1 MSAASGRPTPWI
13 STTSSWTPSACS
25 RILMT
30 FGSITRK
37 NSACI
42 SLVIDKDKTSY
53 EALLALSAMLKVS
66 SNAYKDERGYKFRL
80 MNLYSSTVSFG
91 AVRYGNKYLFNIL
104 LECPLDKFI
113 ESSFS
118 SLESKVFKTYKDLI
132 YKGFAHDEAKLML
145 VKGRMIRDNGDT
157 TANPF
162 FMALEGLR
170 KNFFPEATFGYPP
183 CGDNTRIMSLTF
195 DDLEKALE
203 AVRKA
208 DAYIG
213 SVGFQK
219 KGREFGKLF
228 SIGEKAPE
236 WKFDISVEDKVSD
249 LSLIKDGITS
259 SCIAIGYQI
268 EAEQGNKGHA
278 LKNILSKVLSDDN
291 SPLFQ
296 GLREEKGLTYGVDV
310 SFPKGDKAM
319 IVSSVI
325 DAKNVDEF
333 IKTTDKLLSTCAES
347 ITQERLDDIKK
358 AIKTSIDDM
367 FGEPTT
373 YALALNKSV
382 LNQSPSTADELM
394 KLYDSITLDDVK
406 DAIKSLKK
414 VGSFTVNP
422 SKEN

>member
-1 MSAASGRPTPWI
+1 MNKYSGLILRP
-13 STTSSWTPSACS
+13 SGE
-25 RILMT
+25 
-30 FGSITRK
+30 FRK

-53 EALLALSAMLKVS
+53 EALLALSVMLKVS
-66 SNAYKDERGYKFRL
+66 SNAYKDERGYKLRL

-291 SPLFQ
+291 SPLFL

-325 DAKNVDEF
+325 DAKNVNEF
-333 IKTTDKLLSTCAES
+333 IKTTDQLLSTCAES

-358 AIKTSIDDM
+358 SIKTSIDDM

-394 KLYDSITLDDVK
+394 KLYDSITLGDVK

-414 VGSFTVNP
+414 VGSFTINP

>member
-1 MSAASGRPTPWI
+1 MNKYSGLILRP
-13 STTSSWTPSACS
+13 SGE
-25 RILMT
+25 
-30 FGSITRK
+30 FRK

-53 EALLALSAMLKVS
+53 EALLALSVMLKVS
-66 SNAYKDERGYKFRL
+66 SNAYKDERGYKLRL

-228 SIGEKAPE
+228 NIGEKAPE

-325 DAKNVDEF
+325 DAKNVNEF
-333 IKTTDKLLSTCAES
+333 IKTTDQLLSTCAES

-394 KLYDSITLDDVK
+394 KLYDSITLGDVK

-414 VGSFTVNP
+414 VGSFTINP

>member
-1 MSAASGRPTPWI
+1 MNKYSGLILRP
-13 STTSSWTPSACS
+13 SGE
-25 RILMT
+25 
-30 FGSITRK
+30 FRK

-53 EALLALSAMLKVS
+53 EALLALSVMLKVS
-66 SNAYKDERGYKFRL
+66 SNAYKDERGYKLRL

-310 SFPKGDKAM
+310 TFPKGDKAM

-333 IKTTDKLLSTCAES
+333 IKTSDKLLSTCAES

>member
-1 MSAASGRPTPWI
+1 MNKYSGLILRP
-13 STTSSWTPSACS
+13 SGE
-25 RILMT
+25 
-30 FGSITRK
+30 FRK

-53 EALLALSAMLKVS
+53 EALLALSVMLKVS
-66 SNAYKDERGYKFRL
+66 SNAYKDERGYKLRL

-325 DAKNVDEF
+325 DAKNVNEF
-333 IKTTDKLLSTCAES
+333 IKTTDQLLSTCAES

-382 LNQSPSTADELM
+382 LNQFPSTADELM
-394 KLYDSITLDDVK
+394 KLYDSITLGDVK

-414 VGSFTVNP
+414 VGSFTINP

>member
-1 MSAASGRPTPWI
+1 MNKYSGLILRP
-13 STTSSWTPSACS
+13 SGE
-25 RILMT
+25 
-30 FGSITRK
+30 FRK

-53 EALLALSAMLKVS
+53 EALLALSVMLKVS
-66 SNAYKDERGYKFRL
+66 SNAYKDERGYKLRL

-291 SPLFQ
+291 SPLFL

-310 SFPKGDKAM
+310 SFPKGDKAI

-325 DAKNVDEF
+325 DAKNVNEF
-333 IKTTDKLLSTCAES
+333 IKTTDQLLSTCAES

-394 KLYDSITLDDVK
+394 KLYDSITLGDVK

-414 VGSFTVNP
+414 VGSFTINP

>member
-1 MSAASGRPTPWI
+1 MNKYSGLILRP
-13 STTSSWTPSACS
+13 SGE
-25 RILMT
+25 
-30 FGSITRK
+30 FRK

-53 EALLALSAMLKVS
+53 EALLALSVMLKVS
-66 SNAYKDERGYKFRL
+66 SNAYKDERGYKLRL

-278 LKNILSKVLSDDN
+278 LKKILSKVLSDDN

-382 LNQSPSTADELM
+382 LNESPSTADELM
-394 KLYDSITLDDVK
+394 KLYDSITLGDVK

>member
-1 MSAASGRPTPWI
+1 MNKYSGLILRP
-13 STTSSWTPSACS
+13 SGE
-25 RILMT
+25 
-30 FGSITRK
+30 FRK

-42 SLVIDKDKTSY
+42 SLIIDKDKTSY
-53 EALLALSAMLKVS
+53 EALLALSVMLKVS
-66 SNAYKDERGYKFRL
+66 SNAYKDERGYKLRL

-195 DDLEKALE
+195 DDLEKALD

-333 IKTTDKLLSTCAES
+333 IKTTDQLLSSCAES

-414 VGSFTVNP
+414 VGSFTINP

>member
-1 MSAASGRPTPWI
+1 MNKYSGLILRP
-13 STTSSWTPSACS
+13 SGE
-25 RILMT
+25 
-30 FGSITRK
+30 FRK

-42 SLVIDKDKTSY
+42 SLIIDKDKTSY
-53 EALLALSAMLKVS
+53 EALLALSVMLKVS
-66 SNAYKDERGYKFRL
+66 SNAFKDERGYKLRL

-195 DDLEKALE
+195 DDLEKALD

-249 LSLIKDGITS
+249 LVLIKDGITS

-325 DAKNVDEF
+325 DAKNVNEF
-333 IKTTDKLLSTCAES
+333 IKTTDQLLSTCAES

>member
-1 MSAASGRPTPWI
+1 MNKYSGLILRP
-13 STTSSWTPSACS
+13 SGE
-25 RILMT
+25 
-30 FGSITRK
+30 FRK

-42 SLVIDKDKTSY
+42 SLVIDKDKTCY
-53 EALLALSAMLKVS
+53 EALLALSVMLKVS
-66 SNAYKDERGYKFRL
+66 SNAYKDERGYKLRL

-132 YKGFAHDEAKLML
+132 YKGFDHDEAKLML

-325 DAKNVDEF
+325 DAKNVEEF

>member
-1 MSAASGRPTPWI
+1 MNKYSGLILRP
-13 STTSSWTPSACS
+13 SGE
-25 RILMT
+25 
-30 FGSITRK
+30 FRK

-53 EALLALSAMLKVS
+53 EALLALSVMLKVS
-66 SNAYKDERGYKFRL
+66 SNAYKDERGYKLRL

-145 VKGRMIRDNGDT
+145 VKGRMTRDNGDT

-195 DDLEKALE
+195 DDLEKVLE

-213 SVGFQK
+213 SVGFQR

-382 LNQSPSTADELM
+382 LNESPSTADELM
-394 KLYDSITLDDVK
+394 KLYDIITLDDVK

>member
-1 MSAASGRPTPWI
+1 MNKYSGLILRP
-13 STTSSWTPSACS
+13 SGE
-25 RILMT
+25 
-30 FGSITRK
+30 FRK

-53 EALLALSAMLKVS
+53 EALLALSVMLKVS
-66 SNAYKDERGYKFRL
+66 SNAYKDERGYKLRL

-268 EAEQGNKGHA
+268 KAEQGNKGHA

>member
-1 MSAASGRPTPWI
+1 MNKYSGLILRP
-13 STTSSWTPSACS
+13 SGE
-25 RILMT
+25 
-30 FGSITRK
+30 FRK

-53 EALLALSAMLKVS
+53 EALLALSVMLKVS
-66 SNAYKDERGYKFRL
+66 SNAYKDERGYKLRL
-80 MNLYSSTVSFG
+80 MNLYSSTVGFG

-162 FMALEGLR
+162 FMAIEGLR

-236 WKFDISVEDKVSD
+236 WKFDISVEGKVSD

-394 KLYDSITLDDVK
+394 KLYDSITLGDVK

>member
-1 MSAASGRPTPWI
+1 MNKYSGLILRP
-13 STTSSWTPSACS
+13 SGE
-25 RILMT
+25 
-30 FGSITRK
+30 FRK

-53 EALLALSAMLKVS
+53 EALLALSVMLKVS
-66 SNAYKDERGYKFRL
+66 SNAYKDERGYKLRL

-291 SPLFQ
+291 SPLFL

-325 DAKNVDEF
+325 DAKNVNEF
-333 IKTTDKLLSTCAES
+333 IKTTDQLLSTCAES

-394 KLYDSITLDDVK
+394 KLYDSITLGDVK

-414 VGSFTVNP
+414 VGSFTINP

>member
-1 MSAASGRPTPWI
+1 MNKYSGLILRP
-13 STTSSWTPSACS
+13 SGE
-25 RILMT
+25 
-30 FGSITRK
+30 FRK

-53 EALLALSAMLKVS
+53 EALLALSVMLKVS
-66 SNAYKDERGYKFRL
+66 SNAYKDERGYKLRL

-219 KGREFGKLF
+219 KGKEFGKLF

-394 KLYDSITLDDVK
+394 KLYDSITLGDVK

>member
-1 MSAASGRPTPWI
+1 MNKYSGLILRP
-13 STTSSWTPSACS
+13 SGE
-25 RILMT
+25 
-30 FGSITRK
+30 FRK

-53 EALLALSAMLKVS
+53 EALLALSVMLKVS
-66 SNAYKDERGYKFRL
+66 SNTYKDERGYKLRL

>member
-1 MSAASGRPTPWI
+1 MNKYSGLILRP
-13 STTSSWTPSACS
+13 SGE
-25 RILMT
+25 
-30 FGSITRK
+30 FRK

-53 EALLALSAMLKVS
+53 EALLALSVMLKVS
-66 SNAYKDERGYKFRL
+66 SNAYKDERGYKLRL

-268 EAEQGNKGHA
+268 EAEQGNKGYA
-278 LKNILSKVLSDDN
+278 LKNILSKVLSDDS

-325 DAKNVDEF
+325 DAKNVNEF
-333 IKTTDKLLSTCAES
+333 IKTTDQLLSTCAES

-382 LNQSPSTADELM
+382 LNQSPSTVDELM
-394 KLYDSITLDDVK
+394 KLYDSITLGDVK

>member
-1 MSAASGRPTPWI
+1 MNKYSGLILRP
-13 STTSSWTPSACS
+13 SGE
-25 RILMT
+25 
-30 FGSITRK
+30 FRK

-53 EALLALSAMLKVS
+53 EALLALSVMLKVS
-66 SNAYKDERGYKFRL
+66 SNAYKDERGYKLRL

-278 LKNILSKVLSDDN
+278 LKNILSKVLSDDS

-333 IKTTDKLLSTCAES
+333 IKTTDQLLSTCAES

-382 LNQSPSTADELM
+382 LNQSPSTVDELM
-394 KLYDSITLDDVK
+394 KLYDSITLGDVK

>member
-1 MSAASGRPTPWI
+1 MNKYSGLILRP
-13 STTSSWTPSACS
+13 SGE
-25 RILMT
+25 
-30 FGSITRK
+30 FRK

-53 EALLALSAMLKVS
+53 EALLALSVMLKVS
-66 SNAYKDERGYKFRL
+66 SNAYKDERGYKLRL

-278 LKNILSKVLSDDN
+278 LKKILSKVLSDDN

-394 KLYDSITLDDVK
+394 KLYDSIALGDVK

>member
-1 MSAASGRPTPWI
+1 MNKYSGLILRP
-13 STTSSWTPSACS
+13 SGE
-25 RILMT
+25 
-30 FGSITRK
+30 FRK

-53 EALLALSAMLKVS
+53 EALLALSVMLKVS
-66 SNAYKDERGYKFRL
+66 SNAYKDERGYKLRL

-382 LNQSPSTADELM
+382 LNESPSTADELM

>member
-1 MSAASGRPTPWI
+1 MNKYSGLILRP
-13 STTSSWTPSACS
+13 SGE
-25 RILMT
+25 
-30 FGSITRK
+30 FRK

-53 EALLALSAMLKVS
+53 EALLALSVTLKVS
-66 SNAYKDERGYKFRL
+66 SNAYKDERGYKLRL

-325 DAKNVDEF
+325 DAKNVYEF
-333 IKTTDKLLSTCAES
+333 IKTTDQLLSTCAES

-394 KLYDSITLDDVK
+394 KLYDSITLGDVK

>member
-1 MSAASGRPTPWI
+1 MNKYSGLILRP
-13 STTSSWTPSACS
+13 SGE
-25 RILMT
+25 
-30 FGSITRK
+30 FRK

-42 SLVIDKDKTSY
+42 SLIIDKDKTSY
-53 EALLALSAMLKVS
+53 EALLALSVMLKVS
-66 SNAYKDERGYKFRL
+66 SNAYKDERGYKLRL

-145 VKGRMIRDNGDT
+145 VKGRMIIDNGDT

-333 IKTTDKLLSTCAES
+333 IKTTDQLLSTCAES

-414 VGSFTVNP
+414 VGSFTINP

>member
-1 MSAASGRPTPWI
+1 M
-13 STTSSWTPSACS
+13 
-25 RILMT
+25 
-30 FGSITRK
+30 
-37 NSACI
+37 
-42 SLVIDKDKTSY
+42 
-53 EALLALSAMLKVS
+53 
-66 SNAYKDERGYKFRL
+66 
-80 MNLYSSTVSFG
+80 
-91 AVRYGNKYLFNIL
+91 
-104 LECPLDKFI
+104 
-113 ESSFS
+113 
-118 SLESKVFKTYKDLI
+118 
-132 YKGFAHDEAKLML
+132 
-145 VKGRMIRDNGDT
+145 
-157 TANPF
+157 
-162 FMALEGLR
+162 
-170 KNFFPEATFGYPP
+170 
-183 CGDNTRIMSLTF
+183 
-195 DDLEKALE
+195 
-203 AVRKA
+203 
-208 DAYIG
+208 
-213 SVGFQK
+213 
-219 KGREFGKLF
+219 
-228 SIGEKAPE
+228 
-236 WKFDISVEDKVSD
+236 SD
-249 LSLIKDGITS
+249 LSLIKNGITS

>member
-1 MSAASGRPTPWI
+1 MNKYSGLILRP
-13 STTSSWTPSACS
+13 SGE
-25 RILMT
+25 
-30 FGSITRK
+30 FRK

-42 SLVIDKDKTSY
+42 SLIIDKDKTSY
-53 EALLALSAMLKVS
+53 EALLALSVMLKVS
-66 SNAYKDERGYKFRL
+66 SNAYKDERGYKLRL

-132 YKGFAHDEAKLML
+132 YKGFVHDEAKLML

-195 DDLEKALE
+195 DDLEKALD

-249 LSLIKDGITS
+249 LALIKDGITS

-325 DAKNVDEF
+325 DAKNVNEF
-333 IKTTDKLLSTCAES
+333 IKTTDQLLSTCAES

>member
-1 MSAASGRPTPWI
+1 MNKYSGLILRP
-13 STTSSWTPSACS
+13 SGE
-25 RILMT
+25 
-30 FGSITRK
+30 FRK

-42 SLVIDKDKTSY
+42 SLIINKDKTSY
-53 EALLALSAMLKVS
+53 EALLALSVMLKVS
-66 SNAYKDERGYKFRL
+66 SNAYKDERGYKLRL

-249 LSLIKDGITS
+249 LALIKDGITS

-325 DAKNVDEF
+325 DAKNVNEF
-333 IKTTDKLLSTCAES
+333 IKTTDQLLSTCAES

-414 VGSFTVNP
+414 VGSFTINP

>member
-1 MSAASGRPTPWI
+1 MNKYSGLILRP
-13 STTSSWTPSACS
+13 SGE
-25 RILMT
+25 
-30 FGSITRK
+30 FRK

-42 SLVIDKDKTSY
+42 SLIIDKDKTSY
-53 EALLALSAMLKVS
+53 EALLALSVMLKVS
-66 SNAYKDERGYKFRL
+66 SNAYKDERGYKLRL

-228 SIGEKAPE
+228 NIGEKAPE

-333 IKTTDKLLSTCAES
+333 IKTTDQLLSTCAES

-394 KLYDSITLDDVK
+394 KLYDSITLGDVK

-414 VGSFTVNP
+414 VGSFTINP

>member
-1 MSAASGRPTPWI
+1 MNKYSGLILRP
-13 STTSSWTPSACS
+13 SGE
-25 RILMT
+25 
-30 FGSITRK
+30 FRK

-42 SLVIDKDKTSY
+42 SLIIDKDKTSY
-53 EALLALSAMLKVS
+53 EALLALSVMLKVS
-66 SNAYKDERGYKFRL
+66 SNAYKDERGYKLRL

-162 FMALEGLR
+162 FMAIEGLR

-195 DDLEKALE
+195 DDLEKALD

-219 KGREFGKLF
+219 KGRQFGKLF

-310 SFPKGDKAM
+310 SFPKGNKAM

-325 DAKNVDEF
+325 DAKNVNEF
-333 IKTTDKLLSTCAES
+333 IKTTNQLLSTCAES

-414 VGSFTVNP
+414 VGSFTINP

>member
-1 MSAASGRPTPWI
+1 MNKYSGLILRP
-13 STTSSWTPSACS
+13 SGE
-25 RILMT
+25 
-30 FGSITRK
+30 FRK

-42 SLVIDKDKTSY
+42 SLIIDKDKTSY
-53 EALLALSAMLKVS
+53 EALLALSVMLKVS
-66 SNAYKDERGYKFRL
+66 SNAYKDERGYKLRL

-195 DDLEKALE
+195 DDLEKALD

-333 IKTTDKLLSTCAES
+333 IKTSDKLLSTCAES

-382 LNQSPSTADELM
+382 LNQSPSTVDELM
-394 KLYDSITLDDVK
+394 KLYDSITLGDVK

>member
-1 MSAASGRPTPWI
+1 MNKYSGLILRP
-13 STTSSWTPSACS
+13 SGE
-25 RILMT
+25 
-30 FGSITRK
+30 FRK

-53 EALLALSAMLKVS
+53 EALLALSVMLKVS
-66 SNAYKDERGYKFRL
+66 SNAYKDERGYKLRL

-145 VKGRMIRDNGDT
+145 VKGRMVRDNGDT

-325 DAKNVDEF
+325 DAKNVYEF
-333 IKTTDKLLSTCAES
+333 IKTTDQLLSTCAES

-394 KLYDSITLDDVK
+394 KLYDSITLGDVK

>member
-1 MSAASGRPTPWI
+1 MNKHSGLILRP
-13 STTSSWTPSACS
+13 SGE
-25 RILMT
+25 
-30 FGSITRK
+30 FRK

-42 SLVIDKDKTSY
+42 SLIIDKDKTSY
-53 EALLALSAMLKVS
+53 EALLALSVMLKVS
-66 SNAYKDERGYKFRL
+66 SNAYKDERGYKLRL

-278 LKNILSKVLSDDN
+278 LKIILSKVLSDDN

-325 DAKNVDEF
+325 DAKNVNEF
-333 IKTTDKLLSTCAES
+333 IKTTDQLLSTCAES

-414 VGSFTVNP
+414 VGSFTINP

>member
-1 MSAASGRPTPWI
+1 MNKYSGLILRP
-13 STTSSWTPSACS
+13 SGE
-25 RILMT
+25 
-30 FGSITRK
+30 FRK

-53 EALLALSAMLKVS
+53 EALLALLVMLKVS
-66 SNAYKDERGYKFRL
+66 SNAYKDERGYKLRL

-278 LKNILSKVLSDDN
+278 LKNILSKVLSDDS

-325 DAKNVDEF
+325 DAKNVNEF
-333 IKTTDKLLSTCAES
+333 IKTTDQLLSTCAES

-382 LNQSPSTADELM
+382 LNQSPSTVDELM
-394 KLYDSITLDDVK
+394 KLYDSITLGDVK

>member
-1 MSAASGRPTPWI
+1 MNKYSGLILRP
-13 STTSSWTPSACS
+13 SGE
-25 RILMT
+25 
-30 FGSITRK
+30 FRK

-53 EALLALSAMLKVS
+53 EALLALSVMLKVS
-66 SNAYKDERGYKFRL
+66 SNAYKDERGYKLRL

-325 DAKNVDEF
+325 DAKNVNEF
-333 IKTTDKLLSTCAES
+333 IKTTDQLLSTCAES

-367 FGEPTT
+367 FEEPTT

-394 KLYDSITLDDVK
+394 KLYDSITLGDVK

-414 VGSFTVNP
+414 VGSFTINP

>member
-1 MSAASGRPTPWI
+1 MNKYSGLILRP
-13 STTSSWTPSACS
+13 SGE
-25 RILMT
+25 
-30 FGSITRK
+30 FRK

-53 EALLALSAMLKVS
+53 EALLALSVMLKVS
-66 SNAYKDERGYKFRL
+66 SNAYKDERGYKLRL

-213 SVGFQK
+213 SVGFQR

-249 LSLIKDGITS
+249 LSMNKDGITS

-325 DAKNVDEF
+325 DAKNVEEF

>member
-1 MSAASGRPTPWI
+1 MNKYSGLILRP
-13 STTSSWTPSACS
+13 SGE
-25 RILMT
+25 
-30 FGSITRK
+30 FRK

-42 SLVIDKDKTSY
+42 SLVIDKEKTSY
-53 EALLALSAMLKVS
+53 EALLALSVMLKVS
-66 SNAYKDERGYKFRL
+66 SNAYKDERGYKLRL

-203 AVRKA
+203 AVREA

>member
-1 MSAASGRPTPWI
+1 MNKYSGLILRP
-13 STTSSWTPSACS
+13 SGE
-25 RILMT
+25 
-30 FGSITRK
+30 FRK

-53 EALLALSAMLKVS
+53 EALLALSVMLKVS
-66 SNAYKDERGYKFRL
+66 SNAYKDERGYKLRL

-195 DDLEKALE
+195 DDLEKALD

-310 SFPKGDKAM
+310 SFPKGDKVM

-325 DAKNVDEF
+325 DVKNVEEF

>member
-1 MSAASGRPTPWI
+1 MNKYSGLILRP
-13 STTSSWTPSACS
+13 SGE
-25 RILMT
+25 
-30 FGSITRK
+30 FRK

-42 SLVIDKDKTSY
+42 SLIIGKDKTSY
-53 EALLALSAMLKVS
+53 EALLALSVMLKVS
-66 SNAYKDERGYKFRL
+66 SNAYKDERGYKLRL

-333 IKTTDKLLSTCAES
+333 IKTTDQLLSTCAES

-414 VGSFTVNP
+414 VGSFTINP

>member
-1 MSAASGRPTPWI
+1 MNKYSGLILRP
-13 STTSSWTPSACS
+13 SGE
-25 RILMT
+25 
-30 FGSITRK
+30 FRK

-53 EALLALSAMLKVS
+53 EALLALSVMLKVS
-66 SNAYKDERGYKFRL
+66 SNAYKDERGYKLRL

-132 YKGFAHDEAKLML
+132 YKGFDHDEAKLML

-278 LKNILSKVLSDDN
+278 LKKILSKVLSDDN

-394 KLYDSITLDDVK
+394 KLYDSITLGDVK

-414 VGSFTVNP
+414 VGSFTINP

>member
-1 MSAASGRPTPWI
+1 MNKYSGLILRP
-13 STTSSWTPSACS
+13 SGE
-25 RILMT
+25 
-30 FGSITRK
+30 FRK

-53 EALLALSAMLKVS
+53 EALLALSVMLKVS
-66 SNAYKDERGYKFRL
+66 SNAYKDERGYKLRL

-228 SIGEKAPE
+228 SICEKAPE

-325 DAKNVDEF
+325 DAKNVNEF
-333 IKTTDKLLSTCAES
+333 IKTTDQLLSTCAES

-394 KLYDSITLDDVK
+394 KLYDSITLGDVK

-414 VGSFTVNP
+414 VGSFTINP
-422 SKEN
+422 YKEN

>member
-1 MSAASGRPTPWI
+1 MNKYSGLILRP
-13 STTSSWTPSACS
+13 SGE
-25 RILMT
+25 
-30 FGSITRK
+30 FRK

-53 EALLALSAMLKVS
+53 EALLALSVMLKVS
-66 SNAYKDERGYKFRL
+66 SNAYKDERGYKLRL

-195 DDLEKALE
+195 DDLEKALD

-325 DAKNVDEF
+325 DAKNVNEF
-333 IKTTDKLLSTCAES
+333 IKTTDQLLSTCAES

-414 VGSFTVNP
+414 VGSFTINP

>member
-1 MSAASGRPTPWI
+1 MNKYSGLILRP
-13 STTSSWTPSACS
+13 SGE
-25 RILMT
+25 
-30 FGSITRK
+30 FRK

-53 EALLALSAMLKVS
+53 EALLALSVMLNVS
-66 SNAYKDERGYKFRL
+66 SNAYKDERGYKLRL

-162 FMALEGLR
+162 FMAIEGLR

-325 DAKNVDEF
+325 DAKNVNEF
-333 IKTTDKLLSTCAES
+333 IKTTDQLLSTCAES